1 MQECPF
7 GLSFSKCHFSALK
20 MVRKVSTTKD
30 VTRTLFD
37 ASVCAHASVCVLSI
51 GIHALRCR
59 IGPDWS
65 ALLLCFLSRGVM
77 SVDRRRTKA
86 SLAVI
91 ASAGNVGWALRLH
104 QQPSASGSLQL
115 HSVISSTMS
124 HHRGPASL
132 SSSDPPF
139 SLFTLWAC
147 KTTVWRR

>member
-30 VTRTLFD
+30 VTRTLFHD
-37 ASVCAHASVCVLSI
+37 ASVCALSI

-65 ALLLCFLSRGVM
+65 ALLLCFLSRCVM
-77 SVDRRRTKA
+77 SVERRRTKV

-91 ASAGNVGWALRLH
+91 ASAGNVG
-104 QQPSASGSLQL
+104 
-115 HSVISSTMS
+115 
-124 HHRGPASL
+124 
-132 SSSDPPF
+132 
-139 SLFTLWAC
+139 
-147 KTTVWRR
+147 